1 MRNIIILVIISA
13 VTFGLRSLP
22 FLLFGDRP
30 LPAYVIRLS
39 NRIPILILG
48 LLVVYSLKSTDLLVW
63 PHGVPEAI
71 AIIVLV
77 ILHKVRRNAL
87 LSITVST
94 VTYAILIQT
103 VFR

>member
-1 MRNIIILVIISA
+1 MRNIVILLIISI

-39 NRIPILILG
+39 NRIPVLVLG
-48 LLVVYSLKSTDLLVW
+48 LLVVYSLKNTQLLVW
-63 PHGVPEAI
+63 PNGIPEAM
-71 AIIVLV
+71 AITVLV
-77 ILHKVRRNAL
+77 ILHKLRRNAL

-94 VTYAILIQT
+94 VTYAVLIQS